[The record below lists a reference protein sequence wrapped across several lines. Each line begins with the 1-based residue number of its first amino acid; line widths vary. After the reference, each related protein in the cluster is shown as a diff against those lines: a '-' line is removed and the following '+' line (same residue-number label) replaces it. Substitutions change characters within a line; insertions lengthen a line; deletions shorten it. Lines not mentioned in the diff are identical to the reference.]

1 MKKYFTLIEIL
12 VVSTI
17 IALLTSIGVVS
28 YNQINKESR
37 NNRRKIDIEQIRS
50 ALEMYRSNNDQY
62 PDNLNLLTGPVV
74 YLSSIPTDPKAPTYV
89 YSYIKISSV
98 DYTIGAYLEGVSSSC
113 SINLNCGGKNC
124 NYCLGPYGK
133 K

>member
-1 MKKYFTLIEIL
+1 MKKCFTLIEIL

-17 IALLTSIGVVS
+17 IVLLTSVAFVS
-28 YNQINKESR
+28 YNQLNKESR
-37 NNRRKIDIEQIRS
+37 NSRRKTDLEQIRS

-62 PDNLNLLTGPVV
+62 PDNLNLLTGPTV
-74 YLSSIPTDPKAPTYV
+74 YLSNIPSDPKSPTYR
-89 YSYIKISSV
+89 YNYLKISNV
-98 DYTIGAYLEGVSSSC
+98 DYIIGAYLEGASSSC
-113 SINLNCGGKNC
+113 STTINCGSANC

>member
-12 VVSTI
+12 VVATI
-17 IALLTSIGVVS
+17 MALLTSIAVIS
-28 YNQINKESR
+28 YGQLNKESR
-37 NNRRKIDIEQIRS
+37 NNRRKTDLDQIRS

-62 PDNLNLLTGPVV
+62 PDNLNLLTGPTI
-74 YLSSIPTDPKAPTYV
+74 YLSTIPTDPKSSIYNYN
-89 YSYIKISSV
+89 YSKISDV
-98 DYTIGAYLEGVSSSC
+98 DYIIGAYLEGISSSC
-113 SINLNCGGKNC
+113 SITLNCGSVNC